1 MTSLV
6 TELFVNPVLRQAR
19 RFSRSSTITGD
30 ETQPAQKGSRRNQDD
45 ATSET
50 DRESLRLG
58 DDDIEESISTTP
70 SSRTSIQLDPHSDVA
85 SHRCEWGGQSDQG
98 ELPNP
103 RHPGP
108 SSREPQS
115 QARLAIREPVVGTQE
130 MEDESTSLSPVDEGS
145 DNVLRD
151 DGPSFQ
157 SEAQKSEPLPEDDG
171 MGLLRKRILSI
182 QLRDIPPAEKARL
195 MHNLFQEGHTNSR
208 SIARADRPSTPSLT
222 DTSIWQ
228 RRLGQGPL
236 ESLRFWQ
243 NALLEGAAPEAF
255 NLTEEDIKPTF
266 ATPIQ
271 RSDIP
276 EDVHGENDDTGYRPF
291 GCDHYRRNV
300 KLQCSTCNRWYTCRF
315 CHDQV
320 EDHALIRKE
329 TKNMLCMLCGT
340 PQRAGEVCVA
350 CGASASRYYCS
361 ICKLWNDDPDKNIY
375 HCDDCGICR
384 IGRGIGKDFFHCK
397 FRNLDMAIH
406 AQPMPPE
413 FEDTRAVILCNDC
426 SAKSSV
432 KYHWLGLKCAVCLSY
447 NTAQLQILGT
457 APDMDQAPGSTL
469 NLQPPEAGITS
480 THGTIAL
487 PEPPSGRDIP
497 RRRRHSSDVARR
509 TSTST
514 TEPDLS
520 LEFPDR
526 LSRSFSPTPNFG
538 HAWNG
543 PLEGAQVEAIDEE
556 DERED
561 MIGIWSRLPRGL
573 GSNEDEDDA
582 ADSEDD
588 SEWSTEDEDMEE
600 DEDDDDDFRDFSLLG
615 HR

>member
-6 TELFVNPVLRQAR
+6 TEFFVNPVIRQAR
-19 RFSRSSTITGD
+19 RFSRSSTITGN
-30 ETQPAQKGSRRNQDD
+30 ETQPAQKRHQDD

-50 DRESLRLG
+50 DRESLHLG
-58 DDDIEESISTTP
+58 DDDIEESTSTTP
-70 SSRTSIQLDPHSDVA
+70 SSRTSIQLDPRSDAV
-85 SHRCEWGGQSDQG
+85 SHQCEWGRQSDQG

-103 RHPGP
+103 RHPDF
-108 SSREPQS
+108 SSPELQS
-115 QARLAIREPVVGTQE
+115 PAHLVIREPVVGTQE
-130 MEDESTSLSPVDEGS
+130 MEDESVSLSPVEEGS
-145 DNVLRD
+145 SDVSQGV
-151 DGPSFQ
+151 GPSFQ
-157 SEAQKSEPLPEDDG
+157 SEAQKPEPLPEDDG

-208 SIARADRPSTPSLT
+208 SITQPDRPSTPSFT

-255 NLTEEDIKPTF
+255 NLTEEDVKPTF

-271 RSDIP
+271 GSDIP

-320 EDHALIRKE
+320 ENHALIRKE

-340 PQRAGEVCVA
+340 AQRAGE
-350 CGASASRYYCS
+350 
-361 ICKLWNDDPDKNIY
+361 
-375 HCDDCGICR
+375 
-384 IGRGIGKDFFHCK
+384 

-457 APDMDQAPGSTL
+457 APDMDQAPASTP
-469 NLQPPEAGITS
+469 NLQLPEASVTG
-480 THGTIAL
+480 THGTVGL
-487 PEPPSGRDIP
+487 PEPPGGRDIP
-497 RRRRHSSDVARR
+497 RRRRHSSNVARR

-520 LEFPDR
+520 MQIPDR

-538 HAWNG
+538 HAWDG

-561 MIGIWSRLPRGL
+561 MIGIWSRLPRSL

-588 SEWSTEDEDMEE
+588 SEWSTEDEDIEE
-600 DEDDDDDFRDFSLLG
+600 DEDDDDDFIDFSLLG
-615 HR
+615 RKYP

>member
-6 TELFVNPVLRQAR
+6 TELFVNSVIRQAH
-19 RFSRSSTITGD
+19 RFSRSSTITGNV
-30 ETQPAQKGSRRNQDD
+30 TQPAQKESQRNQDD

-58 DDDIEESISTTP
+58 DDDVEESTPTTP
-70 SSRTSIQLDPHSDVA
+70 SSRTSIQLDPNSNAA
-85 SHRCEWGGQSDQG
+85 SYQCECGRQSDQG

-103 RHPGP
+103 RHHDF
-108 SSREPQS
+108 SSPDLQS

-130 MEDESTSLSPVDEGS
+130 MEDESISLSPVEEGS
-145 DNVLRD
+145 NDALQVAE
-151 DGPSFQ
+151 PSFQ
-157 SEAQKSEPLPEDDG
+157 SEARKPEPLPEDDG

-195 MHNLFQEGHTNSR
+195 MHNLFQEGHSSSTSF
-208 SIARADRPSTPSLT
+208 AQADTPSTPSFT
-222 DTSIWQ
+222 DTSIRQ

-236 ESLRFWQ
+236 ESLRFWP
-243 NALLEGAAPEAF
+243 NVLLEGAAPEAF

-271 RSDIP
+271 GSDIP

-340 PQRAGEVCVA
+340 AQRAGE
-350 CGASASRYYCS
+350 
-361 ICKLWNDDPDKNIY
+361 
-375 HCDDCGICR
+375 
-384 IGRGIGKDFFHCK
+384 
-397 FRNLDMAIH
+397 FRNLDMAIQ
-406 AQPMPPE
+406 AQPMPSE

-457 APDMDQAPGSTL
+457 APDMDQAPAPTL
-469 NLQPPEAGITS
+469 DLQPLEASITS
-480 THGTIAL
+480 THGAVAR
-487 PEPPSGRDIP
+487 PEPPGGRDIP
-497 RRRRHSSDVARR
+497 RRRRHSSNVARG
-509 TSTST
+509 TSTSA

-520 LEFPDR
+520 LQIPDR
-526 LSRSFSPTPNFG
+526 LSRSFSPTPSFG
-538 HAWNG
+538 HAWNS
-543 PLEGAQVEAIDEE
+543 PIEGAQVEAVDEE

-573 GSNEDEDDA
+573 GSNEDEDDV

-600 DEDDDDDFRDFSLLG
+600 DEDDDDDFKDFSLFG
-615 HR
+615 QPPG

>member
-6 TELFVNPVLRQAR
+6 TELLVNSVIRQAR
-19 RFSRSSTITGD
+19 RFSRSSTIKD
-30 ETQPAQKGSRRNQDD
+30 NETQPAQKESQRNQDD

-58 DDDIEESISTTP
+58 DDDIEESTSTTP
-70 SSRTSIQLDPHSDVA
+70 SSRTSIQLDPHSNEA
-85 SHRCEWGGQSDQG
+85 SHQCEWGRQSDQG

-103 RHPGP
+103 RHPAF
-108 SSREPQS
+108 SSPGLQY

-130 MEDESTSLSPVDEGS
+130 MEDESISLSPVEGS
-145 DNVLRD
+145 NDVLQD
-151 DGPSFQ
+151 VGPSLQ
-157 SEAQKSEPLPEDDG
+157 SEAQKPEPLPEDDG
-171 MGLLRKRILSI
+171 MGLLRKKILGI

-208 SIARADRPSTPSLT
+208 SIAQPDRPSTSSFT
-222 DTSIWQ
+222 ETSIWQ
-228 RRLGQGPL
+228 RRLGQGHL
-236 ESLRFWQ
+236 ESLRFWP

-271 RSDIP
+271 GSDIP

-340 PQRAGEVCVA
+340 AQRAGE
-350 CGASASRYYCS
+350 
-361 ICKLWNDDPDKNIY
+361 
-375 HCDDCGICR
+375 
-384 IGRGIGKDFFHCK
+384 

-457 APDMDQAPGSTL
+457 APDMDQAPASTL
-469 NLQPPEAGITS
+469 DLHPPEASIAS
-480 THGTIAL
+480 THGIVAL
-487 PEPPSGRDIP
+487 PEPPGGRDIP
-497 RRRRHSSDVARR
+497 RRRRHSSNVARR
-509 TSTST
+509 TSPST

-520 LEFPDR
+520 LQIPDR

-543 PLEGAQVEAIDEE
+543 PLEGTQVDAIDEE

-573 GSNEDEDDA
+573 GSNEDEDNA

-600 DEDDDDDFRDFSLLG
+600 DEDDDDDFKDFSLFG
-615 HR
+615 HNVMEPRQAFEAGFIDPRVISVKG

>member
-6 TELFVNPVLRQAR
+6 TELFVNPVIRQAH
-19 RFSRSSTITGD
+19 RFSRSIAITGS
-30 ETQPAQKGSRRNQDD
+30 ETQPAQKESRRNHDD
-45 ATSET
+45 AASET

-58 DDDIEESISTTP
+58 DDDIEENTSTTP
-70 SSRTSIQLDPHSDVA
+70 SSRTSIQLDPHGDA
-85 SHRCEWGGQSDQG
+85 TSHQCEWRRQSDQG

-103 RHPGP
+103 RHPDF
-108 SSREPQS
+108 SSPELQS
-115 QARLAIREPVVGTQE
+115 QARLAIREPEDVTRE
-130 MEDESTSLSPVDEGS
+130 MEDESISLSPIDEGS
-145 DNVLRD
+145 NDVFQVV
-151 DGPSFQ
+151 GPPFQ
-157 SEAQKSEPLPEDDG
+157 SEAQKPEPLPEDDG

-195 MHNLFQEGHTNSR
+195 MHNLFQEGHTNSG
-208 SIARADRPSTPSLT
+208 SIAQADRPSTPSCT
-222 DTSIWQ
+222 DTSVWQ

-271 RSDIP
+271 GSDIP

-320 EDHALIRKE
+320 EDHALVRKE

-340 PQRAGEVCVA
+340 AQRAGE
-350 CGASASRYYCS
+350 
-361 ICKLWNDDPDKNIY
+361 
-375 HCDDCGICR
+375 
-384 IGRGIGKDFFHCK
+384 

-457 APDMDQAPGSTL
+457 APDMDQAPASTL
-469 NLQPPEAGITS
+469 NLQPPEASITS
-480 THGTIAL
+480 THGTVDL
-487 PEPPSGRDIP
+487 PEPPGGRDIP
-497 RRRRHSSDVARR
+497 RRRRHSSNVARG

-514 TEPDLS
+514 AEPDLS
-520 LEFPDR
+520 PQIPDR

-588 SEWSTEDEDMEE
+588 SEWSTEDEDMEG
-600 DEDDDDDFRDFSLLG
+600 DEDDDDDDDDDFKDFSLLG